1 MSKIEMT
8 CAGAQ
13 TTLNGLPCDG
23 ITVSEAQKLMN
34 DAFSGI
40 KGACPEL
47 QFCGATVESDN
58 MGGKLLSLISLS
70 SMGNTFWIAYDESH
84 LSQRDI
90 T

>member
-1 MSKIEMT
+1 MT

-47 QFCGATVESDN
+47 QFCGATVESDT
-58 MGGKLLSLISLS
+58 MGGKLLSLISPS
-70 SMGNTFWIAYDESH
+70 SMGKRSIRVTFFELVIKRVTFPNE
-84 LSQRDI
+84 I
-90 T
+90 